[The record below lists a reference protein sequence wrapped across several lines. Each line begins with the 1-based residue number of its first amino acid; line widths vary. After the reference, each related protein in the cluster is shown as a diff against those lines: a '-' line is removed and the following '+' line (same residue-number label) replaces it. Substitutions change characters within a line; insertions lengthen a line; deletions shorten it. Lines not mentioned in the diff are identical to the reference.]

1 MNSDVV
7 PQPIAASTFAVVIQR
22 SHEYKC
28 FYKQYVVTNNV
39 VTNHVVKNKLSQIK

>member
-7 PQPIAASTFAVVIQR
+7 PQPVAAITFAVVIQR
-22 SHEYKC
+22 AHEYKF
-28 FYKQYVVTNNV
+28 FYKQYVVTNGV

>member
-28 FYKQYVVTNNV
+28 FYKQYVVTNSV

>member
-7 PQPIAASTFAVVIQR
+7 PQPVAASTFAVVIQR
-22 SHEYKC
+22 SHEYK
-28 FYKQYVVTNNV
+28 FLYKQYFIMNSV